1 MLTTALIEQIL
12 NRLPSLRI
20 GVVGDLF
27 LDRYL
32 DIEATLTEPSVETGL
47 DAYQVTKIRAF
58 PGAAGTVLNNLV
70 ALGVGHVS
78 ILSVI
83 GSDGEGFELHR
94 ELRMRSVDTTFLIEA
109 PDRYT
114 PTYTKPL
121 LWSAGQPPRELN
133 RLDIRSRT
141 GLPDAL
147 QAAIVERLPKLL
159 GEVDALIVLDQVK
172 EPDSGVV
179 TTFVRERLSEIAK
192 TAPDRFLLADSR
204 YRIGEF
210 RDVCIKPNRS
220 ECSAAV
226 SGHGDL
232 QGDIVALAK
241 EVGGTAFCT
250 CGEEGILLVEGLGG
264 EWKVTRIAGYPVR
277 GPIDPVGAG
286 DSTSAGIACARA
298 AGLSLAEAAAFGNL
312 IASITIQ
319 QIGTT
324 GTATPEQVRERWR
337 EVSGS

>member
-1 MLTTALIEQIL
+1 MLNATSIERIL

-32 DIEATLTEPSVETGL
+32 DIDATLTEPSVETGL
-47 DAYQVTKIRAF
+47 DAYQVAKVRSF

-70 ALGVGHVS
+70 ALGVGHVG

-94 ELRMRSVDTTFLIEA
+94 ELERRGVNTSYLIEA
-109 PDRYT
+109 PERYT

-121 LWSAGQPPRELN
+121 LWSAGQPPKELN
-133 RLDIRSRT
+133 RLDIRSRAR
-141 GLPDAL
+141 LPDAL

-159 GEVDALIVLDQVK
+159 SDMDALIVLDQVK
-172 EPDSGVV
+172 EPESGVV
-179 TTFVRERLSEIAK
+179 TTLVRDRLSEMVKAE
-192 TAPDRFLLADSR
+192 PDRFILADSR

-210 RDVCIKPNRS
+210 RNVSVKPNRS

-226 SGHGDL
+226 SRRGDL
-232 QGDIVALAK
+232 QGDAVALAK
-241 EVGGTAFCT
+241 KVGGAVFCT
-250 CGEEGILLVEGLGG
+250 CGEEGILLVDCVGG

-277 GPIDPVGAG
+277 GPVDPVGAG
-286 DSTSAGIACARA
+286 DSTSAGIACARG

-312 IASITIQ
+312 VASITIL

-324 GTATPEQVRERWR
+324 GTATPNQVHERWR
-337 EVSGS
+337 EVTGG